1 MKPARNRA
9 RRLPDLALLLGLAL
23 TATACGNLGKR
34 APADPLGDRGV
45 SAVERSAN
53 PPVLTQHLDAVQKL
67 LTAEPVAQA
76 ELLDNARRDAES
88 SRLASARLRHAL
100 LLATS
105 GHAGFDPVAAVVILK
120 DILAVPATLPPAE
133 RALAMVEL
141 QRITNDADL
150 SSENQRLRQQLER
163 MEKEQLASL
172 SRRLQAESE
181 ENTRLR
187 KALDEARAKLDAIG
201 KIETGDVRR

>member
-1 MKPARNRA
+1 LSGVA
-9 RRLPDLALLLGLAL
+9 LAA
-23 TATACGNLGKR
+23 AACGSFGKQAER
-34 APADPLGDRGV
+34 DPLGDRGV
-45 SAVERSAN
+45 SAVERSAT
-53 PPVLTQHLDAVQKL
+53 PPALTQHLDAIQKL
-67 LTAEPVAQA
+67 LAAEPAAQA
-76 ELLDNARRDAES
+76 ELLDNARRDAEA

-141 QRITNDADL
+141 QRITNGADL
-150 SSENQRLRQQLER
+150 SSANQRLRQQLER

-172 SRRLQAESE
+172 TRKLQSETE
-181 ENTRLR
+181 ENARLR
-187 KALDEARAKLDAIG
+187 KALEEARAKLDAIG
-201 KIETGDVRR
+201 KIETGDHRR

>member
-1 MKPARNRA
+1 MNRA
-9 RRLPDLALLLGLAL
+9 RRLPDFALLLGLAL
-23 TATACGNLGKR
+23 ATTACGSFGKQ
-34 APADPLGDRGV
+34 APRDPLADRSV

-53 PPVLTQHLDAVQKL
+53 PPALTQHLDAIQKL
-67 LTAEPVAQA
+67 LAADAAAQS
-76 ELLDNARRDAES
+76 EMLDNARRDAES

-105 GHAGFDPVAAVVILK
+105 GHAGFDPLAAVLILK

-141 QRITNDADL
+141 QRISNGADL

-163 MEKEQLASL
+163 MERDQLTSL
-172 SRRLQAESE
+172 NRKLQAETDD
-181 ENTRLR
+181 NARLR
-187 KALDEARAKLDAIG
+187 KALEEARAKLDAIG
-201 KIETGDVRR
+201 KIETGDPRR

>member
-1 MKPARNRA
+1 MSGV
-9 RRLPDLALLLGLAL
+9 AL
-23 TATACGNLGKR
+23 ATAACGSLGKR
-34 APADPLGDRGV
+34 PPADPLGDRGV

-53 PPVLTQHLDAVQKL
+53 PPALTQHLDAIQKL
-67 LTAEPVAQA
+67 LAAEPAAQA
-76 ELLDNARRDAES
+76 ELLDNARRDAEA

-105 GHAGFDPVAAVVILK
+105 GHAGFDPAAAVVILK

-133 RALAMVEL
+133 RALALVEL
-141 QRITNDADL
+141 QRIGNGASL

-163 MEKEQLASL
+163 MEKEQLAGL
-172 SRRLQAESE
+172 SRKLQAEID
-181 ENTRLR
+181 ENARLR

-201 KIETGDVRR
+201 KIETGDHRR

>member
-1 MKPARNRA
+1 
-9 RRLPDLALLLGLAL
+9 LLGVAL
-23 TATACGNLGKR
+23 TTAACGSLGR
-34 APADPLGDRGV
+34 QAPRDPLGDRGV

-53 PPVLTQHLDAVQKL
+53 PPALTQHLDAIQKL
-67 LTAEPVAQA
+67 LAAEPAAQA
-76 ELLDNARRDAES
+76 EVLDNARRDAES
-88 SRLASARLRHAL
+88 SRLASSRLRHAL
-100 LLATS
+100 LLATP

-141 QRITNDADL
+141 QRMTNGADL

-172 SRRLQAESE
+172 NRKLQAESD
-181 ENTRLR
+181 ENARLR

-201 KIETGDVRR
+201 KIETGDHRR

>member
-1 MKPARNRA
+1 M
-9 RRLPDLALLLGLAL
+9 LGVAL
-23 TATACGNLGKR
+23 TVAACGSFGKL
-34 APADPLGDRGV
+34 APRDPLADRGV

-53 PPVLTQHLDAVQKL
+53 PPALTQHLDAIQKL
-67 LTAEPVAQA
+67 LTAEPAAQA
-76 ELLDNARRDAES
+76 EILDNARRDAES

-141 QRITNDADL
+141 QRITNGADL
-150 SSENQRLRQQLER
+150 SSENQKLRQQLDRVER
-163 MEKEQLASL
+163 DQLASL
-172 SRRLQAESE
+172 NRKLQAETD
-181 ENTRLR
+181 ENARLR
-187 KALDEARAKLDAIG
+187 KALEEARAKLDAIG
-201 KIETGDVRR
+201 KIETGDHRR

>member
-1 MKPARNRA
+1 MA
-9 RRLPDLALLLGLAL
+9 LAI
-23 TATACGNLGKR
+23 TACGSLGKQ
-34 APADPLGDRGV
+34 APRDPLADRGV

-53 PPVLTQHLDAVQKL
+53 PPALTQHLDAIQKL
-67 LTAEPVAQA
+67 LAAEPAAQV

-88 SRLASARLRHAL
+88 SRLASARLRQAL

-133 RALAMVEL
+133 RALALVEL
-141 QRITNDADL
+141 QRISNGAEL
-150 SSENQRLRQQLER
+150 SRENQRLRQQLER

-172 SRRLQAESE
+172 SRKLQAETE
-181 ENTRLR
+181 ENARLR
-187 KALDEARAKLDAIG
+187 KALEEARAKLDAIG
-201 KIETGDVRR
+201 KIETGDHRR